1 MKNKIDVST
10 EEKRKE
16 IYDIFDSLT
25 SKNKIHE
32 YFNISDNKSGSE
44 YIKQIANEIGF
55 DLNVYKER
63 KKRFCLNC
71 GKELKKGQN
80 KFCSSSC
87 AASFNNKKRGKRSE
101 ETKKKISESLKSKY
115 EPNRCIICGNII
127 DNRNKKYCSDECKNK
142 KIREKSLKK
151 EKKYS
156 STKIKNICLECGK
169 EYIGCKGTNF
179 CSNECSSKYRHK
191 ELYKD
196 FLENNEKYC
205 RANYSPKAFKKDIL
219 IEQGGVCAICGNPPI
234 WNDKSLVFIIDH
246 IDGNSANNRREN
258 LRCICPNCDS
268 QLDTFKS
275 KNKNSAR
282 RKYWR
287 EKTISI
293 LKEKI
298 ENGDINIDNL

>member
-16 IYDIFDSLT
+16 IYNIFDSLT

-32 YFNISDNKSGSE
+32 YFNISDNKNGSE

-63 KKRFCLNC
+63 KKKFCLNC
-71 GKELKKGQN
+71 GKELKKRQN

-87 AASFNNKKRGKRSE
+87 AASFNNKKRGERSE
-101 ETKKKISESLKSKY
+101 ETKKKISESLKLKY
-115 EPNRCIICGNII
+115 EPNKCIICGNII
-127 DNRNKKYCSDECKNK
+127 DNRHKKYCSDECKNK
-142 KIREKSLKK
+142 NKVNTLKH
-151 EKKYS
+151 KKYS
-156 STKIKNICLECGK
+156 NIKLKKICKGCGK
-169 EYIGCKGTNF
+169 EYEGYRETDF
-179 CSNECSSKYRHK
+179 CSVKCQGQYLHK
-191 ELYKD
+191 KAYKD

-205 RANYSPKAFKKDIL
+205 RGNYTPKSFKDFI
-219 IEQGGVCAICGNPPI
+219 IEEQGGVCAICGNPPI

-246 IDGNSANNRREN
+246 IDGNAANNRREN

-298 ENGDINIDNL
+298 DNGDINIDKL